1 MSAPCV
7 AVSAIFTMLSLIGLR
22 WWMFSLLGGNGRVDF
37 GHTVELLV
45 HSKIAIALLLNLA
58 VNVYILVALALKAIF
73 FEQIYLSEYQKV
85 LEQHVDY
92 VLYKG
97 TLLPLVVPPTI
108 SQMVLWSIWLV
119 VLCSFKIFQS
129 LVNARLELLYIS
141 PTVTLS
147 KYFRLY
153 SALVLVLA
161 ADLFWIRLCMVAYTF
176 FGSTLFLLS
185 FFEPLNIAFE
195 TLLALTVHGFYSTEI
210 WKRRSIDNGAYCLA
224 SLDFYK
230 SIEGQKGT
238 LNRNCSFLLDFLA
251 LSMSVGH
258 YLMIWWLQGTSFF
271 LVNTVLFVYLC
282 RILNKMVKRVRCFIN
297 LKNDPISIGEA
308 FPDATDK
315 DLSVFDDQCAIC
327 RGPMAKAKKLPCN
340 HLFHLDCLK
349 LWLDQGCTEAYSC
362 PTCRGLLFVSSSEN
376 KTNSLASQV
385 PDNAHIAGSIN
396 PFPAAISIQPST
408 R

>member
-92 VLYKG
+92 VLYKVII
-97 TLLPLVVPPTI
+97 LFLPPPKKRE
-108 SQMVLWSIWLV
+108 LYFHWL
-119 VLCSFKIFQS
+119 F
-129 LVNARLELLYIS
+129 RLLYH
-141 PTVTLS
+141 
-147 KYFRLY
+147 KWY
-153 SALVLVLA
+153 SGQFGW
-161 ADLFWIRLCMVAYTF
+161 LFFVPSRIRLCMVAYTF

-230 SIEGQKGT
+230 SIEAAGFFAGQKGT